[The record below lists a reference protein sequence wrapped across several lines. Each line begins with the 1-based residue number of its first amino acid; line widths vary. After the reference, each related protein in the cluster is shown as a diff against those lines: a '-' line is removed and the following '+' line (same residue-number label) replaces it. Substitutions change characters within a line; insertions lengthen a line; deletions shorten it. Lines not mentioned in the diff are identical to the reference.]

1 MKQIAED
8 GIQTENDLVDIPQRK
23 GYSEGFDLW
32 RMRDEIEKLC
42 RRAEAA
48 EDEIK
53 TLEMRLHTLE
63 TDLRVLTRMVNDDT
77 RKRMGEYPI
86 TGDGLQAICP
96 T

>member
-1 MKQIAED
+1 MMVHGDE
-8 GIQTENDLVDIPQRK
+8 TETDIVDV
-23 GYSEGFDLW
+23 GYSGRFDLW
-32 RMRDEIEKLC
+32 RMRDEILQLC

-77 RKRMGEYPI
+77 RKRMGECPI